1 MLLQFLWRVLEL
13 EKSFKKFRTISWMLV
28 LSGVDIGKVLSVSVE
43 KRVEESQIDQS
54 TWHN

>member
-1 MLLQFLWRVLEL
+1 
-13 EKSFKKFRTISWMLV
+13 MLV